1 MVHLKILK
9 EFWKLWVIGG
19 ILGGHLRGNWF
30 LFRARFMLQCVAV
43 RTCATCTQRLP
54 GRGRVGFRFAS
65 FNNRYMGNIIGKGK
79 KGVLDELLRVDGTES
94 VTPAVRRMPCCSSAA
109 NEPKEKA
116 IKEVMKVKISNE
128 RVKAVVASNDG
139 VDACGVNSTEWL
151 ATLERGAYTT
161 ARTVGGNKVF
171 ELSFHLNRIVESLLL
186 MHETEDRNKEE
197 HQRLERLKCQLVE
210 SMKEGVHGFQSVYGD
225 HGELKITV
233 LVTVSNNIPQIRTH
247 VMELGERAR
256 YPVKVMVTGHPRD
269 NPEAKDSEWVRE
281 RKMLENEKPDDYNE
295 VILVGDDGALFEGL
309 SSNFFALM
317 DGSLY
322 TAGSGVLLGSVRE
335 AVLRVAES
343 MNIPVVLEAPSLKDI
358 GKWEAA
364 FISSTSRLLL
374 PIDHLFVPDADPPQL
389 YEFEKTDLVKTL
401 ESKVIEEVVACSE
414 PLED

>member
-1 MVHLKILK
+1 MRRTIATGKI
-9 EFWKLWVIGG
+9 EG
-19 ILGGHLRGNWF
+19 
-30 LFRARFMLQCVAV
+30 
-43 RTCATCTQRLP
+43 
-54 GRGRVGFRFAS
+54 
-65 FNNRYMGNIIGKGK
+65 
-79 KGVLDELLRVDGTES
+79 LDELLRVDRTKS
-94 VTPAVRRMPCCSSAA
+94 VAPAVPRVPGCSSAA
-109 NEPKEKA
+109 NEHKERT
-116 IKEVMKVKISNE
+116 ITQNMSVKISDQ
-128 RVKAVVASNDG
+128 RVMAVVASNDG

-171 ELSFHLNRIVESLLL
+171 ELAFHLNRIVESLLL
-186 MHETEDRNKEE
+186 MHETEDRNKQE
-197 HQRLERLKCQLVE
+197 HDRLERLKFQLVE

-247 VMELGERAR
+247 VMELGNRAR
-256 YPVKVMVTGHPRD
+256 HPVKVMISGHPRD

-281 RKMLENEKPDDYNE
+281 RKILEKEKPDDYNE

-322 TAGSGVLLGSVRE
+322 TAGSGILLGSVRE

-343 MNIPVVLEAPSLKDI
+343 MNIPVKLEAPSLQDI

-364 FISSTSRLLL
+364 FVSSTSRLLL
-374 PIDHLFVPDADPPQL
+374 PIDQLFVPDADPPQL
-389 YEFEKTDLVKTL
+389 YQFEKTDLVKTL
-401 ESKVIEEVVACSE
+401 ETKVIEEVVACSE

>member
-1 MVHLKILK
+1 
-9 EFWKLWVIGG
+9 
-19 ILGGHLRGNWF
+19 
-30 LFRARFMLQCVAV
+30 
-43 RTCATCTQRLP
+43 
-54 GRGRVGFRFAS
+54 
-65 FNNRYMGNIIGKGK
+65 MGNIIGKGK
-79 KGVLDELLRVDGTES
+79 KGIVDESLRVDGTMS
-94 VTPAVRRMPCCSSAA
+94 VAPGVRRMPCCSSSA
-109 NEPKEKA
+109 NESREKTIQEA
-116 IKEVMKVKISNE
+116 MRVKISNE

-186 MHETEDRNKEE
+186 MHETEDRSKEE
-197 HQRLERLKCQLVE
+197 HERLERLKLQLVE

-233 LVTVSNNIPQIRTH
+233 LVTVANNIPQIRTH

-281 RKMLENEKPDDYNE
+281 RKILENEKPDDYNE

-317 DGSLY
+317 NGSLY

-343 MNIPVVLEAPSLKDI
+343 MNIPVVLEAPLLEDI

-374 PIDHLFVPDADPPQL
+374 PIDQLFVPDADPPQL
-389 YEFEKTDLVKTL
+389 YRFEKTDLVKTL
-401 ESKVIEEVVACSE
+401 EDKVIQEVVACSE